1 MDRIQSHRG
10 VIWEHEL
17 PNEIEYN
24 QEKPFF
30 HTWQGDV
37 RPAPILSHL
46 ADETIIGDC
55 DRIRLCS
62 GERGS

>member
-1 MDRIQSHRG
+1 M
-10 VIWEHEL
+10 WEHEL

-37 RPAPILSHL
+37 GFSYSSFIPSSY
-46 ADETIIGDC
+46 G
-55 DRIRLCS
+55 
-62 GERGS
+62 